1 VSSYRVGTAINC
13 IDGRVQEPVAAWLKE
28 RYHLD
33 YVDMI
38 TEPGADKVLATGSP
52 EALTAIREKVEIS
65 VHHHGST
72 VVAVAGHHDCAGNP
86 VSPEEHYEHI
96 RAALRTL
103 RFWNIPATII
113 GLWVDENWQ
122 VNEVPG

>member
-52 EALTAIREKVEIS
+52 EALTAIRE
-65 VHHHGST
+65 
-72 VVAVAGHHDCAGNP
+72 
-86 VSPEEHYEHI
+86 
-96 RAALRTL
+96 
-103 RFWNIPATII
+103 
-113 GLWVDENWQ
+113 
-122 VNEVPG
+122 